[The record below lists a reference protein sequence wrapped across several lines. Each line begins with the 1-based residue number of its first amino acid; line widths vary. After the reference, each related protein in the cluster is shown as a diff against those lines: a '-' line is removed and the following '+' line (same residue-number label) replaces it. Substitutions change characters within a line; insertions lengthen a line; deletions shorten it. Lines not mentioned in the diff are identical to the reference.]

1 MPGLA
6 DDYTI
11 APHPASR
18 SHRSQSRNH
27 SRSHHSTRH
36 TSPDRESMMS
46 HNTIRT
52 IDSRKS
58 HASKLIFLNDFYK
71 YCVENQ
77 QAEDRNRVT
86 TLQKQRH
93 GRAEATKRFQQS

>member
-6 DDYTI
+6 DDYTM

-36 TSPDRESMMS
+36 ASPDRESMMS
-46 HNTIRT
+46 QHTIRT
-52 IDSRKS
+52 IDSRRS

-77 QAEDRNRVT
+77 LAEDQNRVIT
-86 TLQKQRH
+86 HQKQRQV
-93 GRAEATKRFQQS
+93 EATKRFQPS